1 MSDQARRQP
10 LPGWTKIYCLA
21 LAIGL
26 ASGVKDLFTVTQVY
40 LERWQELIRWV
51 VMGDLLFRTVGILLS
66 CLLLWMVYRR
76 DQRFL
81 PLFMVDYVCRFMLA
95 FMSIVVLR
103 VPGINGLLSLLVP
116 SLWLTYFHF
125 SKKFKAIFAPETAG
139 NAPAPADETRP
150 RDRGGD
156 AADGPR
162 NGRGGRSRGKGPRG
176 RRGDRRGRGWAR
188 PGGGSRPPARGGGA
202 GAGNGRNNRV
212 KASAMRCAAA
222 KSAVFEREG
231 AARAAAG
238 PAWLSQRLLR
248 PCCAGY
254 RRGGAASPQ
263 RGGRSLPPLSRGAG
277 CSARRRGGFGQ
288 AILTRSK

>member
-103 VPGINGLLSLLVP
+103 MPGMNGLLSLLVP

-125 SKKFKAIFAPETAG
+125 SKKFKAVFAPETAG
-139 NAPAPADETRP
+139 EAPAPADETAPETGAATRQMAP
-150 RDRGGD
+150 ETAGEAAPAAKGPEADGET
-156 AADGPR
+156 AADG
-162 NGRGGRSRGKGPRG
+162 
-176 RRGDRRGRGWAR
+176 D
-188 PGGGSRPPARGGGA
+188 
-202 GAGNGRNNRV
+202 
-212 KASAMRCAAA
+212 
-222 KSAVFEREG
+222 
-231 AARAAAG
+231 G
-238 PAWLSQRLLR
+238 PAPAEPEQETDQT
-248 PCCAGY
+248 AE
-254 RRGGAASPQ
+254 
-263 RGGRSLPPLSRGAG
+263 
-277 CSARRRGGFGQ
+277 
-288 AILTRSK
+288 

>member
-103 VPGINGLLSLLVP
+103 VPGMNGLLSLLVP

-139 NAPAPADETRP
+139 DAPAPADETAPETGAATRQMAP
-150 RDRGGD
+150 ETAGEAAPAAKGPDADGET
-156 AADGPR
+156 AADGD
-162 NGRGGRSRGKGPRG
+162 GP
-176 RRGDRRGRGWAR
+176 A
-188 PGGGSRPPARGGGA
+188 PAEE
-202 GAGNGRNNRV
+202 
-212 KASAMRCAAA
+212 AAPLPEA
-222 KSAVFEREG
+222 AEQERE
-231 AARAAAG
+231 
-238 PAWLSQRLLR
+238 
-248 PCCAGY
+248 
-254 RRGGAASPQ
+254 
-263 RGGRSLPPLSRGAG
+263 
-277 CSARRRGGFGQ
+277 
-288 AILTRSK
+288 TDETTE